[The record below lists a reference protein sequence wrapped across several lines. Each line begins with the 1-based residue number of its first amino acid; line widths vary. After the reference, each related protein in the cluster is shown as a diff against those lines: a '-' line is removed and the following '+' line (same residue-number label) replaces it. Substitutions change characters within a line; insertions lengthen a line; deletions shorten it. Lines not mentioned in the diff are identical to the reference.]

1 MNPRDRLIDS
11 MAQSLRSAGYH
22 NTGLNQ
28 IVADSGAPKGSMYH
42 YFPGG
47 KVALA
52 VAAIDHS
59 ATLVAARIGEIL
71 QRGLAPQATLE
82 AVIEAFATEMEA
94 SAFTKGCPVA
104 TITLEEAATTPQI
117 RDACARA
124 YDGWQAGLAAYLDAQ
139 GVADP
144 RTTAE
149 TFLMLLEGAL
159 LLTRARLNAGP
170 LRGLKARL
178 TPFLIQT

>member
-1 MNPRDRLIDS
+1 MNARDRLIDS

-52 VAAIDHS
+52 AVAIDHS
-59 ATLVAARIGEIL
+59 AALVAERIGEIL
-71 QRGLAPQATLE
+71 QRGLAPRAALE
-82 AVIEAFATEMEA
+82 AVIEFFATEMEG

-124 YDGWQAGLAAYLDAQ
+124 YEGWQAGLAGYLGDQ

-159 LLTRARLNAGP
+159 LLARARLSAEP

>member
-1 MNPRDRLIDS
+1 MNARERLIDS

-47 KVALA
+47 KVELA
-52 VAAIDHS
+52 AAAVDHS
-59 ATLVAARIGEIL
+59 SAQVAARIGEIL
-71 QRGLAPQATLE
+71 QRGLPPMLAME
-82 AVIEAFATEMEA
+82 AVIEFFAVEMET

-104 TITLEEAATTPQI
+104 TIALEEAATTPQI

-124 YDGWQAGLAAYLDAQ
+124 YDSWQSGLAAYLTAQ
-139 GVADP
+139 AVSDP
-144 RTTAE
+144 DKTAE

-159 LLTRARLNAGP
+159 LMARARLSAEP

-178 TPFLIQT
+178 PLFLTQT

>member
-1 MNPRDRLIDS
+1 MNARDRLIDS

-47 KVALA
+47 KVELA
-52 VAAIDHS
+52 VAAVDH
-59 ATLVAARIGEIL
+59 AAAQVAGRIGEIL
-71 QRGLAPQATLE
+71 QSGLAPHAALE
-82 AVIEAFATEMEA
+82 AVIEFFAMEMEA

-117 RDACARA
+117 QEACARA
-124 YDGWQAGLAAYLDAQ
+124 YGGWEAGLAGYLDAQ
-139 GVADP
+139 GVAEP
-144 RTTAE
+144 ATAAE

-159 LLTRARLNAGP
+159 LLTRAQLSAEP
-170 LRGLKARL
+170 LRRLKTRL
-178 TPFLIQT
+178 SLILPPT

>member
-1 MNPRDRLIDS
+1 MNARDRLIGS

-52 VAAIDHS
+52 AAAIDHS
-59 ATLVAARIGEIL
+59 SAQVAGRIGEIL
-71 QRGLAPQATLE
+71 QQAPTSRAALE
-82 AVIEAFATEMEA
+82 AVLEFFAGEMEA

-104 TITLEEAATTPQI
+104 TIALEEAATTPQI

-124 YDGWQAGLAAYLDAQ
+124 YEGWQAGLAAYLSAQ

-144 RTTAE
+144 RATAE
-149 TFLMLLEGAL
+149 IFLMLLEGAL
-159 LLTRARLNAGP
+159 LLARTKLSAEP
-170 LRGLKARL
+170 LRGLKAKL
-178 TPFLIQT
+178 TPFLT

>member
-1 MNPRDRLIDS
+1 MNARTRLIDS

-47 KVALA
+47 KVELAA
-52 VAAIDHS
+52 VAIDRS
-59 ATLVAARIGEIL
+59 AALVAERIGEIL
-71 QRGLAPQATLE
+71 QRGLAPRAALE
-82 AVIEAFATEMEA
+82 AVIDFFATEMEA

-117 RDACARA
+117 REACARA
-124 YDGWQAGLAAYLDAQ
+124 YEGWQAGLAHYLAAH

-159 LLTRARLNAGP
+159 LLARARLSVEP
-170 LRGLKARL
+170 LTGLKARL